1 MGRQAPEP
9 TEMTTDA
16 AAIATAP
23 RVLVLDEPTFG
34 QDARTWR
41 EIAGLLDGLRA
52 DGTAVAFVT
61 HDRELVAA
69 LADAEL
75 EVGRS

>member
-1 MGRQAPEP
+1 M
-9 TEMTTDA
+9 
-16 AAIATAP
+16 
-23 RVLVLDEPTFG
+23 LDEPTFG

-52 DGTAVAFVT
+52 EGTALAFVT

-69 LADAEL
+69 LADAEF
-75 EVGRS
+75 EVGAA